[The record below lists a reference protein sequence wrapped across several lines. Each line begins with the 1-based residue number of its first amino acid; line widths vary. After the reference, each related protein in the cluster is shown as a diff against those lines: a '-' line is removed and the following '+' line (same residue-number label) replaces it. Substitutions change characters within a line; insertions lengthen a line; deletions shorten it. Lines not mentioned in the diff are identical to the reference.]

1 MSRRAAQ
8 DGIQLK
14 MAPIVKEVEEVKIE
28 VPEIDKLL
36 ERDPYLKPHEKEIRR
51 R

>member
-1 MSRRAAQ
+1 
-8 DGIQLK
+8 
-14 MAPIVKEVEEVKIE
+14 MAPPKEIEDDNIVIA